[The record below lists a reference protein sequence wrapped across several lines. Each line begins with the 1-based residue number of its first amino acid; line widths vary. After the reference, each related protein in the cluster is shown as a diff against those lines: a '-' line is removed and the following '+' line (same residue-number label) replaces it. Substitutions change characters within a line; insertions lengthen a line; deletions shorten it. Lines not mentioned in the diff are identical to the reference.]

1 MDRDDQIQRFLDL
14 GLVDDTFEKAAEI
27 QPMGNPYDESL
38 ALETRARSWIHS
50 NCAGCHR
57 RSGGAGI
64 VSMMN
69 ITTNNENM
77 RMLNF
82 EPSRGSF
89 GLEGAPLIE
98 PGNPYRSIL
107 YYRIA
112 TKGAGH
118 MPMIGVPSID
128 SEGVQVVHDWIR
140 SLQPDA
146 PIAKAALDPKNVEE
160 ALALYHQIQTR
171 ALSESDRKK
180 ALANCLS
187 HKDPFVLNLFLG
199 M

>member
-1 MDRDDQIQRFLDL
+1 M
-14 GLVDDTFEKAAEI
+14 
-27 QPMGNPYDESL
+27 
-38 ALETRARSWIHS
+38 
-50 NCAGCHR
+50 
-57 RSGGAGI
+57 
-64 VSMMN
+64 
-69 ITTNNENM
+69 
-77 RMLNF
+77 
-82 EPSRGSF
+82 
-89 GLEGAPLIE
+89 
-98 PGNPYRSIL
+98 
-107 YYRIA
+107 
-112 TKGAGH
+112 
-118 MPMIGVPSID
+118 
-128 SEGVQVVHDWIR
+128 QVVHDWIR